1 MTMETS
7 FELSL
12 NALKPEGRLLL
23 CCARMHIDA
32 DTAEQINALLKE
44 SLAWDTLLHLAFQ
57 HDVVPF
63 LYRILESVPTSAMP
77 AAVRA
82 NLKRQMQ
89 VDIQGNLSLTKE
101 LLRLKA
107 LFDEERIAMI
117 PYKGPVLAAAVYR
130 DLAARPFTD
139 LDILIQADDIPQAVE
154 LLTSYGYQI
163 VRPKSLTQARQ
174 TLQALWLQQLVKRSP
189 WAYQIVLW
197 HPDLETMV
205 EIHWRVMSKY
215 IFSSK
220 AEQLWENLQPISL
233 AGSSLPSLSP
243 ENLLWFLC
251 VHASKHRWERLRW
264 LCDIAELI
272 RTYPQ
277 LDWNQIIQQAMHLK
291 VQRRLYIGLLLANR
305 LLGAPLPGAVE
316 ERINQAPQLK
326 ILAQHVIDGL
336 FEQSKKTNRFLDI
349 PELRFQLNS
358 MDRLTDRF
366 RYFLRYFNALETV
379 VTTERML
386 VKPFSFLSI
395 SSPLLRLFE

>member
-1 MTMETS
+1 MQ
-7 FELSL
+7 
-12 NALKPEGRLLL
+12 
-23 CCARMHIDA
+23 IDS

-44 SLAWDTLLHLAFQ
+44 RLDWDTLLHLAFQ

-63 LYRILESVPTSAMP
+63 LYRILESVPASAIP

-101 LLRLKA
+101 LLRVKT
-107 LFDEERIAMI
+107 LFDQERIAMI

-139 LDILIQADDIPQAVE
+139 LDILIHADDIPRAVD

-163 VRPKSLTQARQ
+163 VRPKSLTQARKS
-174 TLQALWLQQLVKRSP
+174 LQALWLRQLVKRSP

-215 IFSSK
+215 IFSSN

-251 VHASKHRWERLRW
+251 VHSSKHQWERLRW

-277 LDWNQIIQQAMHLK
+277 LNWKVVTQQAIHLN
-291 VQRRLYIGLLLANR
+291 VERRLYIGLLLANR
-305 LLGAPLPGAVE
+305 LLGAALPAAIE
-316 ERINQAPQLK
+316 EKINQSPQLK
-326 ILAQHVIDGL
+326 ILAQHVVDGL
-336 FEQSKKTNRFLDI
+336 FEKSKQANRFLDI

-386 VKPFSFLSI
+386 VKPFSFLSL

>member
-1 MTMETS
+1 MTMENS
-7 FELSL
+7 FELSF

-32 DTAEQINALLKE
+32 STAEQIHALLKVRID
-44 SLAWDTLLHLAFQ
+44 WDTLLQLAYD
-57 HDVVPF
+57 HDVAAL
-63 LYRILESVPTSAMP
+63 LYRSLESVSRSAMP

-82 NLKRQMQ
+82 DLKRQMQ
-89 VDIQGNLSLTKE
+89 LDVQGNLTLTKE
-101 LLRLKA
+101 LLRVKA
-107 LFDEERIAMI
+107 LFDKERIAMI
-117 PYKGPVLAAAVYR
+117 PYKGPVLAASVYH

-139 LDILIQADDIPQAVE
+139 LDVLIHAEDVPNAVE
-154 LLTSYGYQI
+154 LLTSHGYQI
-163 VRPKSLTQARQ
+163 IRPKSLTQARQ
-174 TLQALWLQQLVKRSP
+174 SLQALWLQQLVKRSP

-197 HPDLETMV
+197 HPDLEALV

-215 IFSSK
+215 IFSSN
-220 AEQLWENLQPISL
+220 AEQLWENLLPISL

-251 VHASKHRWERLRW
+251 VHASKHQWERLRW

-277 LDWNQIIQQAMHLK
+277 LDWNRIIHQAVHLK
-291 VQRRLYIGLLLANR
+291 IQRRLYIGLLLANR
-305 LLGAPLPGAVE
+305 LLGAPLPAAIE
-316 ERINQAPQLK
+316 EKKNEAAQLK

-336 FEQSKKTNRFLDI
+336 FEESKKTYRFLDI

-366 RYFLRYFNALETV
+366 RYFLRYFNTLETV
-379 VTTERML
+379 VTTERKL
-386 VKPFSFLSI
+386 VKPFSFLSL

>member
-1 MTMETS
+1 
-7 FELSL
+7 
-12 NALKPEGRLLL
+12 
-23 CCARMHIDA
+23 
-32 DTAEQINALLKE
+32 
-44 SLAWDTLLHLAFQ
+44 
-57 HDVVPF
+57 
-63 LYRILESVPTSAMP
+63 
-77 AAVRA
+77 
-82 NLKRQMQ
+82 
-89 VDIQGNLSLTKE
+89 
-101 LLRLKA
+101 
-107 LFDEERIAMI
+107 
-117 PYKGPVLAAAVYR
+117 
-130 DLAARPFTD
+130 
-139 LDILIQADDIPQAVE
+139 
-154 LLTSYGYQI
+154 
-163 VRPKSLTQARQ
+163 
-174 TLQALWLQQLVKRSP
+174 VKRSP